1 MTRCFLKSI
10 CLLFL
15 TLILLSCKDS
25 ISNKRY
31 RNESYVFYQED
42 GNNGKWLKINPDL
55 KIQPPKS
62 FSTYF
67 FPNGNKY
74 AEVEVIDSFTNRI
87 VKCYDLS
94 NRLTHI
100 NIYEFDSLVKSTHE
114 DGYFYS
120 YHSNHGLL
128 KSEGQYKNNMQ
139 QGKWIFYYKDGET
152 IKQIVEYKN
161 DTLNGIR
168 EDYWENGKLKSKTIN
183 INGKQNGKS
192 YHYYKNGQL
201 EEVNFLKDNIVHG
214 KSNRYHENG
223 NIQKECQYWN
233 DLPKD
238 TCKFYFDD
246 KTLSGIEITNLDTI
260 TSKYSQII
268 YNYHKNG
275 RLKQSFKKINDNYD
289 GPIKAYFE
297 NGSLSHEITFINGKR
312 EGYGY
317 EYFENGNIKYKAF
330 YINDLI
336 EGEMQEFDEKG
347 KLVKTHIAKNG
358 EKVDIIIH

>member
-1 MTRCFLKSI
+1 MKSI

-15 TLILLSCKDS
+15 TAILFSCKDD
-25 ISNKRY
+25 ISNERY
-31 RNESYVFYQED
+31 RNENYVFYQEE
-42 GNNGKWLKINPDL
+42 GKAGEWRKINPDL
-55 KIQPPKS
+55 EIKPPKS

-67 FPNGNKY
+67 FPNGNRY
-74 AEVEVIDSFTNRI
+74 VEMKVIDSFPNRI
-87 VKCYDLS
+87 IKYFNLNDELTYTDYYRQDSIVKTT
-94 NRLTHI
+94 RI
-100 NIYEFDSLVKSTHE
+100 NGYYYE
-114 DGYFYS
+114 
-120 YHSNHGLL
+120 YHSNLGHL
-128 KSEGQYKNNMQ
+128 KAKGVYENNMQ

-168 EDYWENGKLKSKTIN
+168 EDYWENGKLKSKTTN

-214 KSNRYHENG
+214 KSIRYHENG

-233 DLPKD
+233 DLAKD

-246 KTLSGIEITNLDTI
+246 KTLSGIEITTLDTI

-289 GPIKAYFE
+289 GLIKAYYE
-297 NGSLSHEITFINGKR
+297 NGKLSHEITFVNGKR

-317 EYFENGNIKYKAF
+317 EYFENGNIKYKAL
-330 YINDLI
+330 YVNDLI
-336 EGEMQEFDEKG
+336 EGDMQEFDENS
-347 KLVKTHIAKNG
+347 KLIKTHIAKNG